1 MHEQPSNPDPGIT
14 SGTAPGS
21 APRPAAPAAAVT
33 ATAPAAPARP
43 AATGAPT
50 DAPTAGPPPAP
61 TGAPTDGPSPAP
73 AGAPPL
79 APAAAPDGRVRRGG
93 PVLLAAGLLL
103 AALNLRIAIASVGPV
118 LDGIEHGQPL
128 SSTAAGALTTIPVL
142 CFGGFAFATPA
153 LVRRWGMHRLLGAT
167 MLLLTAGVLVR
178 LQPSTA
184 ALFTGTVVAGAS
196 IAVANVLMPGLIKH
210 DFAHRS
216 GLMMGLYTTSLFVG
230 AAAASG
236 LTVPLENALGTGWR
250 HTLALWALPALAAFL
265 LWLPQTGSRRAA
277 QAADHRLAPGG
288 DAPGAGATGR
298 RGPGLRALVHDRTA
312 WAVTVFMG
320 TQSLGY
326 YALLSWIPSLLQD
339 SGMSAGRSGWMLSFS
354 TFPGIVASLLTPALG
369 RRPAGRAPAVVATVV
384 VCAVAYAG
392 LATAPVSLAYLWM
405 TLLGLGQG
413 AAISLA
419 LSLIVWCTPDAAHAS
434 ALSTLAQGT
443 GYLVAALGPFGL
455 GAVHSL
461 TGGWTTPMLALGA
474 VLAVQLAA
482 GLLASREHTVGVRE
496 SA

>member
-1 MHEQPSNPDPGIT
+1 MYEQSSHPDPDVAPDIA
-14 SGTAPGS
+14 SGTAPATS
-21 APRPAAPAAAVT
+21 APPAATATAPTPSTRHATTTTAPPAPTAMT
-33 ATAPAAPARP
+33 ATAPAA
-43 AATGAPT
+43 
-50 DAPTAGPPPAP
+50 
-61 TGAPTDGPSPAP
+61 
-73 AGAPPL
+73 
-79 APAAAPDGRVRRGG
+79 APAAAAVGRGRRGG
-93 PVLLAAGLLL
+93 LVLLAAGLLL
-103 AALNLRIAIASVGPV
+103 AAFNLRVAIASVGPV

-128 SSTAAGALTTIPVL
+128 SSTAAGILTTIPVL

-153 LVRRWGMHRLLGAT
+153 LVRRWGMHRLLGVT
-167 MLLLTAGVLVR
+167 MLLLAAGVLVR

-184 ALFTGTVVAGAS
+184 ALFSGTVVAGAS

-236 LTVPLENALGTGWR
+236 LTIPLENALGTGWR
-250 HTLALWALPALAAFL
+250 HTLALWALPAIAAFL
-265 LWLPQTGSRRAA
+265 LWLPQTGGRRAA
-277 QAADHRLAPGG
+277 QAADHRLVLDGSAPASPK
-288 DAPGAGATGR
+288 APGARTAGLRG
-298 RGPGLRALVHDRTA
+298 GPGLRALAHDRTA

-326 YALLSWIPSLLQD
+326 YAMLSWVPSLLQD
-339 SGMSAGRSGWMLSFS
+339 AGMSDGQAGWMLSFS

-369 RRPAGRAPAVVATVV
+369 RRPGGRAPAVIATVAL
-384 VCAVAYAG
+384 CAVAYAG
-392 LATAPVSLAYLWM
+392 LATAPVSLVYLWM
-405 TLLGLGQG
+405 VLLGLGQG

-419 LSLIVWCTPDAAHAS
+419 LSLIVWCAPDAAHAS

-461 TGGWTTPMLALGA
+461 AGGWTVPMAALGA
-474 VLAVQLAA
+474 VLAVQLVA
-482 GLLASREHTVGVRE
+482 GLLASREDTARDGDPALPRR
-496 SA
+496 AAA

>member
-1 MHEQPSNPDPGIT
+1 MYEQPSNPDPE
-14 SGTAPGS
+14 TAPGTFT
-21 APRPAAPAAAVT
+21 RPAVT
-33 ATAPAAPARP
+33 T
-43 AATGAPT
+43 TVPT
-50 DAPTAGPPPAP
+50 PSAQLISSAPTAAP
-61 TGAPTDGPSPAP
+61 I
-73 AGAPPL
+73 
-79 APAAAPDGRVRRGG
+79 GRVRRGG
-93 PVLLAAGLLL
+93 PVLLAVGLLL
-103 AALNLRIAIASVGPV
+103 AALNLRVAVASVGPV
-118 LDGIEHGQPL
+118 LDDIEHGQPL
-128 SSTAAGALTTIPVL
+128 SSTAAGVLTTIPVL

-153 LVRRWGMHRLLGAT
+153 LIRRWGMHRLLGVT
-167 MLLLTAGVLVR
+167 MLLLAAGVLVR

-184 ALFTGTVVAGAS
+184 ALFSGTVVAGVS

-216 GLMMGLYTTSLFVG
+216 GLMMGLYTTFLFIG
-230 AAAASG
+230 ASAASG

-250 HTLALWALPALAAFL
+250 HALALWALPAIAAFL

-277 QAADHRLAPGG
+277 QAADHRLAPQSSAPTGSG
-288 DAPGAGATGR
+288 APGARALD
-298 RGPGLRALVHDRTA
+298 LRALTHDRTA

-339 SGMSAGRSGWMLSFS
+339 SGMSDGQAGWMLSFS

-369 RRPAGRAPAVVATVV
+369 RRPACRFPVVIATVV
-384 VCAVAYAG
+384 LCGSAYAG

-405 TLLGLGQG
+405 VLLGLGQG

-419 LSLIVWCTPDAAHAS
+419 LSLIVWCAPDAAHAS

-455 GAVHSL
+455 GTIHSL
-461 TGGWTTPMLALGA
+461 TGGWTVPMVALGA
-474 VLAVQLAA
+474 VLVVQLVA
-482 GLLASREHTVGVRE
+482 GLLASREHTVLADNAVP
-496 SA
+496 ALHATA

>member
-1 MHEQPSNPDPGIT
+1 M
-14 SGTAPGS
+14 
-21 APRPAAPAAAVT
+21 
-33 ATAPAAPARP
+33 
-43 AATGAPT
+43 
-50 DAPTAGPPPAP
+50 
-61 TGAPTDGPSPAP
+61 
-73 AGAPPL
+73 
-79 APAAAPDGRVRRGG
+79 
-93 PVLLAAGLLL
+93 LLAAGLLL
-103 AALNLRIAIASVGPV
+103 AALNLRMAVASVGPV
-118 LDGIEHGQPL
+118 LSDIERGQPL
-128 SSTAAGALTTIPVL
+128 SATATGVLTTIPVL

-167 MLLLTAGVLVR
+167 MLLLGIGVLAR

-216 GLMMGLYTTSLFVG
+216 ALMMGLYTTSLFIG

-250 HTLALWALPALAAFL
+250 QALALWALPALAAFL
-265 LWLPQTGSRRAA
+265 LWLPQAGRHRPPRPADRLPAA
-277 QAADHRLAPGG
+277 AAVRGTLVRDLA
-288 DAPGAGATGR
+288 R
-298 RGPGLRALVHDRTA
+298 DRTA

-339 SGMSAGRSGWMLSFS
+339 SGMSAGQAGWMLSFS
-354 TFPGIVASLLTPALG
+354 TFPGFTASLLTPALG
-369 RRPAGRAPAVVATVV
+369 RRPAGRAPAVAATVV
-384 VCAVAYAG
+384 LCGAAYAG
-392 LATAPVSLAYLWM
+392 LAFAPVPLAYLWM
-405 TLLGLGQG
+405 VLLGLGQG

-419 LSLIVWCTPDAAHAS
+419 LSFIVWCAPDAAHAS

-455 GAVHSL
+455 GAIHGL
-461 TGGWTTPMLALGA
+461 TDGWTVPMAALGA
-474 VLAVQLAA
+474 VLAAQLAA
-482 GLLASREHTVGVRE
+482 GLLAARARTG
-496 SA
+496 

>member
-1 MHEQPSNPDPGIT
+1 VVPG
-14 SGTAPGS
+14 
-21 APRPAAPAAAVT
+21 
-33 ATAPAAPARP
+33 
-43 AATGAPT
+43 
-50 DAPTAGPPPAP
+50 
-61 TGAPTDGPSPAP
+61 
-73 AGAPPL
+73 
-79 APAAAPDGRVRRGG
+79 GRFGRGG

-103 AALNLRIAIASVGPV
+103 AALNLRMAVASVGPV
-118 LDGIEHGQPL
+118 LSDIERGQPL
-128 SSTAAGALTTIPVL
+128 SATATGVLTTIPVL

-167 MLLLTAGVLVR
+167 MLLLGIGVLAR

-216 GLMMGLYTTSLFVG
+216 ALMMGLYTTSLFIG

-250 HTLALWALPALAAFL
+250 QALALWALPALAAFL
-265 LWLPQTGSRRAA
+265 LWLPQTGRHRPPRPADRLPATAA
-277 QAADHRLAPGG
+277 VRGTLVRDLA
-288 DAPGAGATGR
+288 R
-298 RGPGLRALVHDRTA
+298 DRTA

-339 SGMSAGRSGWMLSFS
+339 SGMSAGQAGWMLSFS
-354 TFPGIVASLLTPALG
+354 TFPGFTASLLTPALG
-369 RRPAGRAPAVVATVV
+369 RRPAGRAPAVAATVV
-384 VCAVAYAG
+384 LCGAAYAG
-392 LATAPVSLAYLWM
+392 LAFAPVPLAYLWM
-405 TLLGLGQG
+405 VLLGLGQG

-419 LSLIVWCTPDAAHAS
+419 LSFIVWCAPDAAHAS

-455 GAVHSL
+455 GAIHGL
-461 TGGWTTPMLALGA
+461 TDGWTVPMAALGA
-474 VLAVQLAA
+474 VLAAQLAA
-482 GLLASREHTVGVRE
+482 GLLAARARTG
-496 SA
+496 